1 MSIACHSCHCI
12 ECQPRQNGYSSS
24 KGWDS
29 SSGHSGTNRCLPRSK
44 SATAPSVCGASKCA
58 LLRSLHLDPP
68 LQASGTQRNS
78 KELEGTQ
85 SRKEVDEVP
94 FFDSNLPL
102 HCHFPTHGLA
112 RVGRRGCSTATSWV
126 VDAPALVSGRT
137 RTRRISFMMVY
148 VLSSSCYM
156 GPGLV
161 YRTSPAQMTQ
171 TQRKLKINR

>member
-1 MSIACHSCHCI
+1 MSTEVQIS
-12 ECQPRQNGYSSS
+12 NSTVGL
-24 KGWDS
+24 W
-29 SSGHSGTNRCLPRSK
+29 CLQ
-44 SATAPSVCGASKCA
+44 VCFAAVPALGPYFAS
-58 LLRSLHLDPP
+58 L
-68 LQASGTQRNS
+68 RNS
-78 KELEGTQ
+78 KELEKTQ

-161 YRTSPAQMTQ
+161 YRTRPAQMTQ

>member
-1 MSIACHSCHCI
+1 MSTGVQIS
-12 ECQPRQNGYSSS
+12 NSTVGL
-24 KGWDS
+24 W
-29 SSGHSGTNRCLPRSK
+29 CLQVCFAAVP
-44 SATAPSVCGASKCA
+44 ALGPSFAS
-58 LLRSLHLDPP
+58 L
-68 LQASGTQRNS
+68 RNS
-78 KELEGTQ
+78 KELKGTRRNSKELKGTQ

-137 RTRRISFMMVY
+137 RTRRITFMMVY

-161 YRTSPAQMTQ
+161 YRTRPAQMTQ

>member
-78 KELEGTQ
+78 KELKAARKWMKYHSSTQ
-85 SRKEVDEVP
+85 ICRCTAIFQLMALRELVGGGAAPPQVGSWMP
-94 FFDSNLPL
+94 LPWFQVEQE
-102 HCHFPTHGLA
+102 HA
-112 RVGRRGCSTATSWV
+112 ES
-126 VDAPALVSGRT
+126 
-137 RTRRISFMMVY
+137 
-148 VLSSSCYM
+148 VL
-156 GPGLV
+156 
-161 YRTSPAQMTQ
+161 
-171 TQRKLKINR
+171 

>member
-1 MSIACHSCHCI
+1 MLC
-12 ECQPRQNGYSSS
+12 
-24 KGWDS
+24 
-29 SSGHSGTNRCLPRSK
+29 
-44 SATAPSVCGASKCA
+44 CGPCTWT
-58 LLRSLHLDPP
+58 LLCKPQELK
-68 LQASGTQRNS
+68 GTQRNS

-148 VLSSSCYM
+148 VSLCFVVILLYGSWPCLPHTPCTDDANATKVEDKS
-156 GPGLV
+156 
-161 YRTSPAQMTQ
+161 
-171 TQRKLKINR
+171 LKEIESIEIPPVVLEEKNDPWP